1 MAEYLPAL
9 ANHIEVAANST
20 VSTTALKAE
29 GVRLVL
35 FAFDTDEEL
44 SEHTAAVPVLLQA
57 LSGALDVS
65 ASGQDMTLRPGD
77 LIHLASRE
85 PHSVKATQPSIM
97 LLTMLDA
104 R

>member
-1 MAEYLPAL
+1 MAEYLPNLTSHIAI
-9 ANHIEVAANST
+9 ANHST
-20 VSTTALKAE
+20 VSTTALRAE

-35 FAFDTDEEL
+35 FAFDVGEEL

-57 LSGALDVS
+57 LEGELRVE
-65 ASGQDMTLRPGD
+65 ASGQMMDLRPGD

-85 PHSVKATQPSIM
+85 PHSVKATLPSIM
-97 LLTMLDA
+97 LLTMLDP